1 MVQDRFLSAG
11 LLVLLS
17 LFISTQLFA
26 QSGVIKE
33 RKKLMKANSAANK
46 ALKKAFAMED
56 YATVEAKAKIIAGN
70 AAMILDL
77 FPKGTTGEDSRAK
90 PEIWEKWDEFG
101 KKVAALNSA
110 ATALANETMTKD
122 MMKVGPKMKAL
133 GATCGGCH
141 KPFRGPRKKKK

>member
-1 MVQDRFLSAG
+1 MQQNKAFLAVLIG
-11 LLVLLS
+11 LLS
-17 LFISTQLFA
+17 FFISTQLFA
-26 QSGVIKE
+26 QADVIEK

-77 FPKGTTGEDSRAK
+77 FPKGSTGEDSRAK
-90 PEIWEKWDEFG
+90 AAIWEKWDEFG
-101 KKVAALNSA
+101 KKVAALNGA

-122 MMKVGPKMKAL
+122 MMNVGHKMKAL

>member
-1 MVQDRFLSAG
+1 MMQHKFLSAG
-11 LLVLLS
+11 LLILFSIFLS
-17 LFISTQLFA
+17 SQLFA
-26 QSGVIKE
+26 QADVIKE

-77 FPKGTTGEDSRAK
+77 FPKGSTGEDSRAK
-90 PEIWEKWDEFG
+90 AAIWEKWDEFG

-133 GATCGGCH
+133 GAACGSCH
-141 KPFRGPRKKKK
+141 KSFRGPRKKKK

>member
-1 MVQDRFLSAG
+1 MQQNKAFLAVLIG
-11 LLVLLS
+11 LLS
-17 LFISTQLFA
+17 FFISTQLFA
-26 QSGVIKE
+26 QADVIEKRKE
-33 RKKLMKANSAANK
+33 LMKSNSAANK

-56 YATVEAKAKIIAGN
+56 YATVEAKAKIIVEN

-77 FPKGTTGEDSRAK
+77 FPKGSTGEDSRAK

-101 KKVAALNSA
+101 KKVAALNGA
-110 ATALANETMTKD
+110 ANALANETMTQD

>member
-1 MVQDRFLSAG
+1 MQQNKAFLAVLIG
-11 LLVLLS
+11 LLSFL
-17 LFISTQLFA
+17 ISTQLFA
-26 QSGVIKE
+26 QADVIEKRKE
-33 RKKLMKANSAANK
+33 LMKANSAANK

-77 FPKGTTGEDSRAK
+77 FPKGSTGEDSRAK
-90 PEIWEKWDEFG
+90 PEIWVKWDEFG

-122 MMKVGPKMKAL
+122 MMKVGP
-133 GATCGGCH
+133 
-141 KPFRGPRKKKK
+141 

>member
-1 MVQDRFLSAG
+1 MQQNKAFLAVLFG
-11 LLVLLS
+11 LLS
-17 LFISTQLFA
+17 FFISTQLFA
-26 QSGVIKE
+26 RADVIEK

-77 FPKGTTGEDSRAK
+77 FPKGSTGEDSRAK

-101 KKVAALNSA
+101 KKVAALNGA
-110 ATALANETMTKD
+110 ATALANETMTQD

-133 GATCGGCH
+133 GAACGSCH
-141 KPFRGPRKKKK
+141 KPFRGPRKKK